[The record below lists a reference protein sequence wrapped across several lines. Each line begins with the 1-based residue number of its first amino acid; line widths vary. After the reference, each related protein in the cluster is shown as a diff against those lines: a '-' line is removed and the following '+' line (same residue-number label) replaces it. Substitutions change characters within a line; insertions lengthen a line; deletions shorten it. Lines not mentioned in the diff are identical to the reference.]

1 MKILMRSLVAAG
13 ALAAGLALSTHD
25 AAATVVNLTNPN
37 FDANVGLPPNSDNYI
52 TATTGGVAIP
62 GWTIVGS
69 GTATSGTLAP
79 MFPGGAYFNAP
90 GNWSPPQVGA
100 VGGTTLGGVGTSSIL
115 QNTSSTWNGTS
126 GTVTVTLSLGEA
138 LGTTLGTSGTVQL
151 LEGGVTF
158 GTPINLET
166 GGTNLVFTPGAFD
179 TETYT
184 FAGVT
189 GTSGESV
196 GLEFT
201 NPDPATVFLDNIT
214 LDGGTAVTTS
224 ASSIPEPP
232 TGLPLLGIALLGF
245 VAFHY
250 RQKTRMPAI

>member
-1 MKILMRSLVAAG
+1 M
-13 ALAAGLALSTHD
+13 
-25 AAATVVNLTNPN
+25 
-37 FDANVGLPPNSDNYI
+37 
-52 TATTGGVAIP
+52 
-62 GWTIVGS
+62 
-69 GTATSGTLAP
+69 
-79 MFPGGAYFNAP
+79 
-90 GNWSPPQVGA
+90 
-100 VGGTTLGGVGTSSIL
+100 
-115 QNTSSTWNGTS
+115 
-126 GTVTVTLSLGEA
+126 
-138 LGTTLGTSGTVQL
+138 QL

-184 FAGVT
+184 FTGVT
-189 GTSGESV
+189 GISGQSV

-201 NPDPATVFLDNIT
+201 NPDPATVFLDNIA
-214 LDGGTAVTTS
+214 LDGGTAVTTP

-250 RQKTRMPAI
+250 RQKTRMLAI

>member
-13 ALAAGLALSTHD
+13 ALAAGLALPTHD

-52 TATTGGVAIP
+52 TATTGSVAIP

-79 MFPGGAYFNAP
+79 MNPGAYFNTSA
-90 GNWSPPQVGA
+90 NWSPPQVGA
-100 VGGTTLGGVGTSSIL
+100 VGGTTLGGFGTSSIL
-115 QNTSSTWNGTS
+115 QNTGSTWNGTS

-138 LGTTLGTSGTVQL
+138 LGTTLGTSGMVQL

-184 FAGVT
+184 FTGVT
-189 GTSGESV
+189 GTSGQSV

-224 ASSIPEPP
+224 ASSIPEPR

-250 RQKTRMPAI
+250 RQKTKMLAI